1 MDGFE
6 IQRRERR
13 QMNETHLPCLLPT
26 VNNFMFLKETIC
38 HYSALPWNHTQTLSS
53 ELIQYKL
60 N

>member
-38 HYSALPWNHTQTLSS
+38 HYSALP
-53 ELIQYKL
+53 
-60 N
+60 